1 MIVNLSYNMK
11 PTYPYQVNFLQI
23 AFLFVMFFCFC
34 GCNSDNNELEKARE
48 ISEKYKSLEIKFNQL
63 ASKFEGAGN
72 TIKQQQAEN
81 LTNNL
86 GAYGNE
92 IEEYI
97 NKKDISERRLQDW
110 DEDLST
116 FSLDYD
122 EIAGSDDK
130 EPTTEPD
137 PDGDGVLGKDDKCP
151 NQFGE
156 RKDGC
161 PKKDTDGDGVFD
173 EDDDCPKKKGLK
185 SNKGCPKGPPPPP
198 PPPPEDSDFDGI
210 YNIYDDC
217 PYEFGIERCKGCNDS
232 DGDGVCDQVDECS
245 DEFGLERCKGCNDS
259 DGDDVCDKVDQ
270 CPDKSGVA
278 PDGCPKISCS
288 SENKL
293 IHIEKSQLCSEVLK
307 SCTLTI
313 QPKKRMIFEEFQV
326 PASIGGGSLD
336 YILKDNYGKTLF
348 SRKDAST
355 SSGISQFLI
364 DRPLQADKTYKLI
377 LNPKADLSIKTYCV
391 DNFRND
397 SIQLN
402 YTSKPFIKQITF
414 CQ

>member
-1 MIVNLSYNMK
+1 MK
-11 PTYPYQVNFLQI
+11 PTYPYQVNFLQV
-23 AFLFVMFFCFC
+23 AFLFVMFSCFC

-63 ASKFEGAGN
+63 ASKFEGNGN

-86 GAYGNE
+86 GVYGNE

-97 NKKDISERRLQDW
+97 DKKDISERRLQDW
-110 DEDLST
+110 DEVLST
-116 FSLDYD
+116 FSLGYD
-122 EIAGSDDK
+122 EIAGSDNK

-137 PDGDGVLGKDDKCP
+137 PDGDGVLDKDDKCP

-161 PKKDTDGDGVFD
+161 PKKDTDDDGVYD
-173 EDDDCPKKKGLK
+173 EDDDCPKEAGPK
-185 SNKGCPKGPPPPP
+185 SNKGCPKGSPPPPP
-198 PPPPEDSDFDGI
+198 PPPPPDSDADGI

-232 DGDGVCDQVDECS
+232 DGDDVCDQVD
-245 DEFGLERCKGCNDS
+245 
-259 DGDDVCDKVDQ
+259 Q
-270 CPDKSGVA
+270 CPDESGVA

-313 QPKKRMIFEEFQV
+313 RPKKRMIFEEFQV
-326 PASIGGGSLD
+326 PASMGGGSLD

-355 SSGISQFLI
+355 SSGISQFFI

-391 DNFRND
+391 SNFNNENL
-397 SIQLN
+397 QLT